1 MYILLCGYPPFNG
14 PNDKIIFQKILE
26 GKFVFPDEDWSGVSK
41 SGKDVIKK
49 MLTYNFQTRASS
61 SEILMHD
68 WFKLKNHETP
78 NLKTSAKVLAN
89 MRAFTTSSKLQK
101 AIMLYI
107 ISCFDLKEE
116 KDELL
121 KTFKALDLDND
132 GQLSKDELMAGYTK
146 TMGEDDAKREVE
158 RIMDTVDVNQTGNI
172 DFTEFLLATVDHKKL
187 CDKDKL
193 GKVFKI
199 IDTDASGS
207 ISRREIKEFFSMGD
221 TKDDKFAMEL
231 IEEIDKNNDGE
242 IDEVE
247 FYQMMGNVMEKL

>member
-1 MYILLCGYPPFNG
+1 
-14 PNDKIIFQKILE
+14 
-26 GKFVFPDEDWSGVSK
+26 
-41 SGKDVIKK
+41 
-49 MLTYNFQTRASS
+49 
-61 SEILMHD
+61 
-68 WFKLKNHETP
+68 
-78 NLKTSAKVLAN
+78 

-116 KDELL
+116 KEELL

-132 GQLSKDELMAGYTK
+132 GQLSHEELMVGYTK
-146 TMGEDDAKREVE
+146 TMGEDDAKKEVE

-199 IDTDASGS
+199 IDSDSSGS

-221 TKDDKFAMEL
+221 TKDDRFAMEL

-242 IDEVE
+242 IDEAE

>member
-1 MYILLCGYPPFNG
+1 M
-14 PNDKIIFQKILE
+14 
-26 GKFVFPDEDWSGVSK
+26 V
-41 SGKDVIKK
+41 
-49 MLTYNFQTRASS
+49 
-61 SEILMHD
+61 
-68 WFKLKNHETP
+68 
-78 NLKTSAKVLAN
+78 
-89 MRAFTTSSKLQK
+89 
-101 AIMLYI
+101 
-107 ISCFDLKEE
+107 
-116 KDELL
+116 
-121 KTFKALDLDND
+121 
-132 GQLSKDELMAGYTK
+132 GYTK
-146 TMGEDDAKREVE
+146 TMGEDDAKKEVE

-207 ISRREIKEFFSMGD
+207 ISRKEIKEFFSMGD
-221 TKDDKFAMEL
+221 TKDDRFAMEL